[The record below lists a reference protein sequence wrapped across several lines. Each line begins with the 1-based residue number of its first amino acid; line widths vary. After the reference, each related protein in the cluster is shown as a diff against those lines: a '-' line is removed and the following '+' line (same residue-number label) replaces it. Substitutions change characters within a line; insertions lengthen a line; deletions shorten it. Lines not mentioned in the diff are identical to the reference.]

1 MIETVN
7 ESIVKIEPKIV
18 LDGTVWGDITGNL
31 ADQQDLVTELAKKMN
46 VTPTV
51 LPPNTDINTVVG
63 NGVYVFDYTATN
75 CPSSGSGLLVVNQS
89 GDNISQ
95 TVYIGTQIYNR
106 NTDELYMLFDY
117 PWVQYADTDM
127 LEAKVDKVAGKSLS
141 TNDYT
146 TAEKNKLA
154 GLFLPAYASIY
165 VDNGNTAQSIPTGA
179 TYTKVTAYT
188 TNGQSAKNCTADAA
202 NDKITITQAGVYSV
216 TYTASYTADV
226 NNVTF
231 RGAVFLG
238 GVEQGNIHSGG
249 QMGLQGAMRS
259 TACSGF
265 INVATVP
272 VDIDVRI
279 RHDNGGTVAITH
291 VYANLNID
299 RIG

>member
-18 LDGTVWGDITGNL
+18 LDGTVWGDITGIIT
-31 ADQQDLVTELAKKMN
+31 DQTDLKNALDGKAPTGDYALVSNVPYLTEN
-46 VTPTV
+46 
-51 LPPNTDINTVVG
+51 
-63 NGVYVFDYTATN
+63 
-75 CPSSGSGLLVVNQS
+75 
-89 GDNISQ
+89 
-95 TVYIGTQIYNR
+95 
-106 NTDELYMLFDY
+106 
-117 PWVQYADTDM
+117 
-127 LEAKVDKVAGKSLS
+127 KVDKVAGKGLSANDFTDADKQQIAVNNNSIWLIKNEDLPALDNAKVDKIAGKSLS
-141 TNDYT
+141 ANDYT

-165 VDNGNTAQSIPTGA
+165 LDNGNTAQSIPTGA

-188 TNGQSAKNCTADAA
+188 TNGQSANCTPDAA

-249 QMGLQGAMRS
+249 QMGLQGALRS

-265 INVATVP
+265 INVTSVP
-272 VDIDVRI
+272 ADIDVRI

-291 VYANLNID
+291 VYANLNIE